1 MDTDKLVETLG
12 ISIKEAEDLMAQD
25 AAIDKA
31 KDATI
36 ENFSPVQGERK
47 KESKKRATTKNQERI
62 DIINL
67 LADAL
72 SAQGYA
78 PSIANAERIIDFG
91 DYSISLTKHK
101 K

>member
-1 MDTDKLVETLG
+1 MGMLYRPMFPSNGLYNCFGSRHDKRRG
-12 ISIKEAEDLMAQD
+12 K
-25 AAIDKA
+25 
-31 KDATI
+31 
-36 ENFSPVQGERK
+36 GERK
-47 KESKKRATTKNQERI
+47 KESKKRAKTKNQERI

-67 LADAL
+67 LANAL

-78 PSIANAERIIDFG
+78 PSIANEERIIDFG

>member
-1 MDTDKLVETLG
+1 MDKLIDILG

-25 AAIDKA
+25 AAIDKD

-36 ENFSPVQGERK
+36 ENFAPVQGERK
-47 KESKKRATTKNQERI
+47 KESKKRTKTKNQERI

-72 SAQGYA
+72 SAKGFS
-78 PSIANAERIIDFG
+78 PSIANEERIIDFG

>member
-47 KESKKRATTKNQERI
+47 KERKKRAKTKNQERI

-67 LADAL
+67 LANAL
-72 SAQGYA
+72 SAKGYA
-78 PSIANAERIIDFG
+78 PSIANEERIIDFG

>member
-47 KESKKRATTKNQERI
+47 KENKKRAKAKNQERI

-67 LADAL
+67 LANAL
-72 SAQGYA
+72 SAKGFS
-78 PSIANAERIIDFG
+78 PTITNEERIIDFG

>member
-36 ENFSPVQGERK
+36 ENFAPVQGERK
-47 KESKKRATTKNQERI
+47 KESKKRAKTKNQESI

-72 SAQGYA
+72 SAQGYT
-78 PSIANAERIIDFG
+78 PSIANEERIIDFG

>member
-47 KESKKRATTKNQERI
+47 KESKKRAKAKNQERI

-72 SAQGYA
+72 SAQGFT
-78 PSIANAERIIDFG
+78 PSIANEERIIDFG